1 MRRSILSPVASMAP
15 VGRGVIDGDRWIGQ
29 RLAFLRDLLKTELT
43 DEQRKAVEEEIG
55 RLSKERGIHIGGRRR
70 WWSLS
75 GWIARRGKADSVE
88 TGAAPAG
95 PADTDQAGNEPRTEP
110 GAEPADQPQPSSS
123 SRESEMPK

>member
-1 MRRSILSPVASMAP
+1 MGH

-70 WWSLS
+70 WWSPS
-75 GWIARRGKADSVE
+75 RWIDRRGKAGSVE
-88 TGAAPAG
+88 TGPAPAAPAG
-95 PADTDQAGNEPRTEP
+95 TSQAGTDRAGHEPSNDRPADGP
-110 GAEPADQPQPSSS
+110 GDQPQPSSS
-123 SRESEMPK
+123 SRESEIPK